1 MRAGSDL
8 EKRWM
13 DLAAARER
21 ILGQAHLNAFIS
33 LTDES
38 GEGPVVAVKDL
49 IYVRGT
55 WTTAGSMM
63 LPFVP
68 DREDA
73 EVVQHIRRHGCVVV
87 GKTNL
92 HEWAFG
98 VTSTNLHF
106 GPVRNPH
113 DPTRVAGGSS
123 GGSAAAVAAGMCD
136 WAIGTD
142 TGGSIRIPAALCGVV
157 GVKPT
162 LGAIST
168 QGVIPLGRSFD
179 TVGPLASDVYTASLA
194 LEMMTGRTDFVPR
207 RQPDPAAIR
216 LAVPA
221 GWDEDLDNEVRLAWT
236 PIAAGLPR
244 IQLPDLREMLR
255 VGLDVLNWEA
265 ADLHRSRI
273 ESNPDAY
280 GEDVL
285 RRLRDASEVSRET
298 YEIGL
303 AEVPRLRAA
312 VEEAMAGVD
321 AILTPATAIVA
332 PRIGEIGVG
341 EQLTRFTRPFNVTGQ
356 PVVTLPLKSSG
367 LPVGVQLIGH
377 YGQDAQLLEI
387 ASSLETRWHENPTG
401 HG

>member
-13 DLAAARER
+13 NLAAARER

-285 RRLRDASEVSRET
+285 RRLRDASEVSQET
-298 YEIGL
+298 YEAGL

-332 PRIGEIGVG
+332 PPIGEIGVG